1 MTEELKP
8 LIESKFNEL
17 KAEIAKAEAKGISA
31 EELAKS
37 EVGNLAT
44 QFAELKSR
52 VDGHA
57 GSLDKVGEALK
68 NGLRIEE
75 KQKTFRQILTK
86 SLNEQKNNL
95 DSFLA
100 GNQKAT
106 TNINIDL
113 KAVADMSQANMAG
126 GIGSFDR
133 TYQNE
138 IIFNPFQRLHIRQL
152 IPGTALTTESLVYP
166 KLTTKEGTPAIQT
179 EGARKAQ
186 VDYDFAVVTESP
198 VTIAS
203 FARVTKQM
211 LRAMPQLSAFIQ
223 TQMIED
229 LLIIEDAE
237 LLNGPGGSN
246 RLNGIRTQASA
257 YTPTVGTIAA
267 SAGADVYNRLINAIA
282 QLKQLNY
289 QPNGILLNTLDFSE
303 LLQTKTSAGEYTYP
317 FLTVNAATNSINIY
331 GVPVIES
338 TSASLPVGNFVVGDW
353 NRANFL
359 TRESLTVDISYDD
372 ATNFTDNK
380 VTLRVEESVG
390 LAVYHPQAFLKG
402 TTVAPV
408 V

>member
-37 EVGNLAT
+37 ELGNLAT

-113 KAVADMSQANMAG
+113 KAVADMSQGNMAG

-402 TTVAPV
+402 TTVAPAP
-408 V
+408 